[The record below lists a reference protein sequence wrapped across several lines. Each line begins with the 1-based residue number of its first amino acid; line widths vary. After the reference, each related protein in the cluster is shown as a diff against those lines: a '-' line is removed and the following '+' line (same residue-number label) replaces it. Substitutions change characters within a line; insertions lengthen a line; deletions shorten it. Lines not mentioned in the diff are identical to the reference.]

1 MLGLWRPF
9 ISETPGR
16 RFDQALTTEASSSI
30 KASAEVIFAGSIKEM
45 RQLLVRHEVLYG
57 GLGVHNVLATPLLA
71 LVYDAM
77 PTASPSSSE
86 YSLSAHMGFLTA
98 LRMLVR
104 LSRSIPAM
112 NLIILGIKQSAV
124 RTSLSLPPESDVYF
138 RQVSAAARD
147 TSVQCS
153 ANWVVDLSR
162 STTDVESTRLGNMV
176 TEMRNLNI
184 LEHK

>member
-1 MLGLWRPF
+1 MLGLLRPF
-9 ISETPGR
+9 ISESPDR
-16 RFDQALTTEASSSI
+16 RFDQALTPEARCSI
-30 KASAEVIFAGSIKEM
+30 KVSSEVIFAGSIKEM
-45 RQLLVRHEVLYG
+45 RQLLVRHEALYG
-57 GLGVHNVLATPLLA
+57 GLGIHNVLATPLLA

-86 YSLSAHMGFLTA
+86 YSPSAHMGFLTA

-112 NLIILGIKQSAV
+112 NLIILGIRQSAL

-147 TSVQCS
+147 ISLQCS

-162 STTDVESTRLGNMV
+162 SATDVESARLDSMV
-176 TEMRNLNI
+176 TEIGNLNI
-184 LEHK
+184 VENK